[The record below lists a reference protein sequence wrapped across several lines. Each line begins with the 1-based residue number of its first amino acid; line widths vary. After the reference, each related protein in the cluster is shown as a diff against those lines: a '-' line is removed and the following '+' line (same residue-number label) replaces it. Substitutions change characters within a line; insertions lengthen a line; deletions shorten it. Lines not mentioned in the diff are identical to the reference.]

1 MIKPCAIAGIRIP
14 LSPFLHGLY
23 QKFTCGFLI
32 RAITC
37 LQQRI
42 HKLFDIHPTKAYKL
56 TNAYLFDEDGT
67 TPVVSN
73 TSENHGRAGF
83 SRLESTEKDIITFSD
98 TGTKSPDS
106 FYYQEGDFI
115 GYPHVQGMY
124 PYSEKWNKHS
134 LLYLITLL
142 KKKTAGVYDYSTKMT
157 RTDILNM
164 SVNLPINDDGSI
176 NYLFMEDRIRELE
189 EEHIRELSTY
199 LTVSGLENYKLS
211 KQEKKAITEYNS
223 GNIKYNK
230 FKLGEGKER
239 LFDISSPKKRFN
251 ANTVRFNGKYPYV
264 ARGSLN
270 NGIRGFITQDEKYL
284 NAGNTISFGQDTAT
298 IFYQE
303 KPYFNR

>member
-1 MIKPCAIAGIRIP
+1 
-14 LSPFLHGLY
+14 
-23 QKFTCGFLI
+23 
-32 RAITC
+32 
-37 LQQRI
+37 
-42 HKLFDIHPTKAYKL
+42 
-56 TNAYLFDEDGT
+56 
-67 TPVVSN
+67 
-73 TSENHGRAGF
+73 
-83 SRLESTEKDIITFSD
+83 
-98 TGTKSPDS
+98 
-106 FYYQEGDFI
+106 
-115 GYPHVQGMY
+115 
-124 PYSEKWNKHS
+124 
-134 LLYLITLL
+134 
-142 KKKTAGVYDYSTKMT
+142 
-157 RTDILNM
+157 M